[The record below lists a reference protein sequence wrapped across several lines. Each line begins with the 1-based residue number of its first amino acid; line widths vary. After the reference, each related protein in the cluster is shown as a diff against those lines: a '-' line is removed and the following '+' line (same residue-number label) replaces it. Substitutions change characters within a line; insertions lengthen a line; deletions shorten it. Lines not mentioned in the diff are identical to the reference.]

1 MYQQQPVPDEGELFA
16 PDKLMLRDHT
26 SDIFNRVRAWDLAGT
41 VEGDWTCGVLIG
53 KTKAGGFVVINVRR
67 MRGTPDKVRA
77 FILETAMGDTRLARI
92 SLPKDPG
99 QAGLFQV
106 EALTKALAGYTVVSS
121 PETGDKQTRAEPYAV
136 QVNTRL
142 QEDGKAAGKWNTA
155 EGGCFYAVAPQTLGG
170 TGRSWPGR
178 RRVMDVSN
186 FLPFPLAKGAMRHP
200 PAP

>member
-1 MYQQQPVPDEGELFA
+1 LVGEPFHEAARHGDRGVRRGHLLFSTS
-16 PDKLMLRDHT
+16 DKLTLRDHT

-53 KTKAGGFVVINVRR
+53 RTREGKFVVTDVRR
-67 MRGTPDKVRA
+67 MRGTPDKVQA
-77 FILETAMGDTRLARI
+77 FILETARGDTRLARI

-142 QEDGKAAGKWNTA
+142 QEDSKAAGKWNTA
-155 EGGCFYAVAPQTLGG
+155 EG
-170 TGRSWPGR
+170 
-178 RRVMDVSN
+178 MDVSN